1 MKAIAAGCIWL
12 LLLTGCATMERLDSI
27 RSTGE
32 KLMDSTVMA
41 TKPPDGSLLTKKEA
55 EDIALNRAGLTR
67 QQVLRIQTEYDL
79 ENGQHTYE
87 VEFRQGFWEY
97 NARIDAETGEILDW
111 EMERS

>member
-1 MKAIAAGCIWL
+1 MKRIIAVCFL
-12 LLLTGCATMERLDSI
+12 LPLLAGCATMERLNSV

-41 TKPPDGSLLTKKEA
+41 TKLPDNSLLTQKEA

-67 QQVLRIQTEYDL
+67 QQVMRLQTEYDL
-79 ENGQHTYE
+79 ENGRHTYE

-97 NARIDAETGEILDW
+97 TARIDAETGEILEW
-111 EMERS
+111 ERERD